1 MLALRM
7 GESNVAARFATPA
20 LLALLGLGAAILY
33 APMLA
38 APLEI
43 RDYSE
48 LLLVFPGSR
57 DLWETYTA
65 VTRYFAGHGRF
76 LPATHGFIALNWTL
90 FGTDTVGWQLLRGAL
105 MAGCTLAAFTLLRRF
120 GITRF
125 AAAAGAT
132 LFVLAPGASAAWIRL
147 AGEPIAT
154 LALLVAAILATQY
167 RQTPRWRGAGVA
179 IALLFAAAIF
189 AKETSIAAVPFVLAL
204 ALFAPASGKE
214 PAPDQTARRRWL
226 LAVSAIVVL
235 AALAPIGA
243 AALKA
248 RATADS
254 YVAMYGDGRADVATF
269 VRRALWMAL
278 PFPPFT
284 APSRI
289 RLFGLPPNLIFLG
302 LLAIGGLLSAASR
315 QTLRAWLVAVAV
327 AIALPVAGAAAYQP
341 WPRFESLY
349 TLPFIFG
356 SALALAV
363 SLSAIERLRPRAAP
377 VAYAAYLI
385 PVFYMTLLARESVE
399 RTAAT
404 RSVNASIV
412 AAIATRHSGDSIL
425 VGDPSPPR
433 QSWQGH
439 AATLGRYARA
449 VGGAPAVVQDVGCAR
464 IDSTGVSPAEGAV
477 LVSYSGLC
485 GPIPRP
491 SRVMAYRFAY
501 LSWRSLSVARD
512 SVRADVFLPESAG
525 RGSP

>member
-1 MLALRM
+1 M
-7 GESNVAARFATPA
+7 AARFATPVV
-20 LLALLGLGAAILY
+20 LVLLGLGAAILY

-57 DLWETYTA
+57 DPWDTYAA
-65 VTRYFAGHGRF
+65 VTSYFAGHGRF

-90 FGTDTVGWQLLRGAL
+90 FGSDTIGWQLMRAAL
-105 MAGCTLAAFTLLRRF
+105 MAASALAAFALLRRL
-120 GITRF
+120 GTTRL

-154 LALLVAAILATQY
+154 LALLTAAFLATHY
-167 RQTPRWRGAGVA
+167 RQTARWRAAGIA
-179 IALLFAAAIF
+179 IALLSAAAVF
-189 AKETSIAAVPFVLAL
+189 AKETSIAAVPFVIAL
-204 ALFAPASGKE
+204 ALFTPVSETEPGTDPA
-214 PAPDQTARRRWL
+214 ARRRWL
-226 LAVSAIVVL
+226 LAVSAIAVL
-235 AALAPIGA
+235 AALAPIA
-243 AALKA
+243 AVALKA

-254 YVAMYGDGRADVATF
+254 YAAMYGDGRADLTTF

-284 APSRI
+284 APTRI
-289 RLFGLPPNLIFLG
+289 RLFGLPPNLVFLG

-315 QTLRAWLVAVAV
+315 KTLRAWVIAIAV

-363 SLSAIERLRPRAAP
+363 SLSAIERLRPRAAA

-399 RTAAT
+399 RTVAT

-412 AAIATRHSGDSIL
+412 AAIATRRGGDSVL

-449 VGGAPAVVQDVGCAR
+449 VGGAPAVVLDVDCAR
-464 IDSTGVSPAEGAV
+464 MDSAWMSPTGGAV
-477 LVSYSGLC
+477 LVRYSSLC

-491 SRVMAYRFAY
+491 SRVMAHRFAY
-501 LSWRSLSVARD
+501 LSWRSLSFVTD
-512 SVRADVFLPESAG
+512 SVRADVFVPEDA
-525 RGSP
+525 P

>member
-1 MLALRM
+1 
-7 GESNVAARFATPA
+7 
-20 LLALLGLGAAILY
+20 LL
-33 APMLA
+33 
-38 APLEI
+38 
-43 RDYSE
+43 S
-48 LLLVFPGSR
+48 
-57 DLWETYTA
+57 
-65 VTRYFAGHGRF
+65 
-76 LPATHGFIALNWTL
+76 
-90 FGTDTVGWQLLRGAL
+90 
-105 MAGCTLAAFTLLRRF
+105 
-120 GITRF
+120 
-125 AAAAGAT
+125 
-132 LFVLAPGASAAWIRL
+132 
-147 AGEPIAT
+147 
-154 LALLVAAILATQY
+154 
-167 RQTPRWRGAGVA
+167 
-179 IALLFAAAIF
+179 AAAIF

-214 PAPDQTARRRWL
+214 PAASQTARRRWL

-254 YVAMYGDGRADVATF
+254 YVAMYGDSRAGVATF

-284 APSRI
+284 APTRI

-315 QTLRAWLVAVAV
+315 QTLRAWSVAVAV
-327 AIALPVAGAAAYQP
+327 AIALPVAGTAAYQP

-363 SLSAIERLRPRAAP
+363 SLSAIERLRPRAAA
-377 VAYAAYLI
+377 VAYAAYLV

-399 RTAAT
+399 RTVAT

-412 AAIATRHSGDSIL
+412 TAIATRRGADSIL
-425 VGDPSPPR
+425 VGDPFPPR

-449 VGGAPAVVQDVGCAR
+449 VGGAPAVVLDVKCDR
-464 IDSTGVSPAEGAV
+464 IDSAGVSPAEGAV
-477 LVSYSGLC
+477 LVSYSNLC

-491 SRVMAYRFAY
+491 SRVMAHRFAY
-501 LSWRSLSVARD
+501 LSWRTLSVARD
-512 SVRADVFLPESAG
+512 SVRADVFLPENAVG
-525 RGSP
+525 GSR